1 LALFGRRPSE
11 RADKV
16 DAAGVQ
22 KPAQQRTRKD
32 HNVMSDQCQG
42 LANEIHQLIDK
53 IPPPDIPLLI
63 REMLKRELIGCEQ
76 EIGAV
81 ETNHL
86 IASLFPP
93 QPPHQGLS
101 LPPLGAETMASLHRY
116 TEAMVTKV
124 LVERGLIPAPVEELS
139 DIGFVAANL
148 YWNWQRSLVR
158 HVVTALLAAEP
169 SVPSKSELNV

>member
-1 LALFGRRPSE
+1 
-11 RADKV
+11 
-16 DAAGVQ
+16 
-22 KPAQQRTRKD
+22 
-32 HNVMSDQCQG
+32 MSDQCRN
-42 LANEIHQLIDK
+42 LANEIQQLIDK

-76 EIGAV
+76 EIGPL

-148 YWNWQRSLVR
+148 YWNWQRSYVNNLAGALA
-158 HVVTALLAAEP
+158 ALLAAIP
-169 SVPSKSELNV
+169 RGSPLPSKSEFNA